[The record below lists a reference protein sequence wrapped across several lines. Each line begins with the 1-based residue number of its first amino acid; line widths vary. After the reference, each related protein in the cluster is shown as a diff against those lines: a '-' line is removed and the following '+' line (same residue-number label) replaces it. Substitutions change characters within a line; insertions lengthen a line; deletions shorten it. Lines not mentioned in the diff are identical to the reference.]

1 MNRTG
6 RIFFVGLT
14 VLTMACGSTAQAQ
27 VGTWKDY
34 MAYYDVQDV
43 KKGGSV
49 LYVLASDNLY
59 SYNEGD
65 GSIQTYDKVNGLSDC
80 GIAKIEWNRSVGKL
94 IIVYSDYNIDMLDA
108 KGNITNLSDFY
119 SATISGDKTVYNIY
133 MSGRFA
139 YLSTGFG
146 IVKVNMRDNEISDTY
161 NLKFRVDYCYI
172 DGNYIYAASST
183 NGLYRAALSDNLLDP
198 GKWSRVGAYTPR
210 SYTVDADLLATARSH
225 RPDGPKA
232 NNFYSMRFKYGN
244 LYTVGGRYNQTGD
257 SQMPGTVQVLNP
269 KDGEWTV
276 YEDSIQDKSGH
287 SYIDALCIDVDPTDH
302 SHVMVGAR
310 TGLYEF
316 RNGRYVRDWY
326 CQNSD
331 IQQAVG
337 GSVNYTLVTSGAF
350 DGSGNFWFA
359 NSQSTSQS
367 LWEYTADGKMVS
379 HHKDQYMDTNHK
391 FSFAHVH
398 SMMFDKDDLLWF
410 VSDYWATPYLVCYQ
424 PSTDATNVYKNY
436 VNEDGTAVTVGGG
449 ARCVAEDLNG
459 NIWVGTNAGP
469 LFINAEDKTLSPDK
483 ILFQQYKVPRNDGT
497 NLADYLLS
505 GVDVMCMAIDG
516 GNRKWFGTNGNGVYL
531 ISADNNTQIHHFLS
545 TNSGLLS
552 DNVQSIAINPK
563 TGEVFFGTDNGLCS
577 YMSDATATVD
587 KMDKNNTYAYPN
599 PVKPGYNGPITI
611 TGLSYNADVKI
622 VTSNGA
628 LVAQGRSNGGSFV
641 WYGTD
646 LDGKR
651 VASGVYMVMTATESG
666 DKGTVCKIVV
676 VN

>member
-80 GIAKIEWNRSVGKL
+80 GIAKIEWNSSVGKL

-119 SATISGDKTVYNIY
+119 SATISGDKTVNNIY

-198 GKWSRVGAYTPR
+198 GKWSRVGVYTPR
-210 SYTVDADLLATARSH
+210 SYTVDADLLATARAH

-232 NNFYSMRFKYGN
+232 NNFYSMKFKYGN

-257 SQMPGTVQVLNP
+257 SQLPGTVQVLNP
-269 KDGEWTV
+269 EDGEWIV

-331 IQQAVG
+331 LQQAVG

-359 NSQSTSQS
+359 NSQST
-367 LWEYTADGKMVS
+367 
-379 HHKDQYMDTNHK
+379 
-391 FSFAHVH
+391 
-398 SMMFDKDDLLWF
+398 
-410 VSDYWATPYLVCYQ
+410 
-424 PSTDATNVYKNY
+424 
-436 VNEDGTAVTVGGG
+436 
-449 ARCVAEDLNG
+449 
-459 NIWVGTNAGP
+459 
-469 LFINAEDKTLSPDK
+469 
-483 ILFQQYKVPRNDGT
+483 
-497 NLADYLLS
+497 
-505 GVDVMCMAIDG
+505 
-516 GNRKWFGTNGNGVYL
+516 
-531 ISADNNTQIHHFLS
+531 
-545 TNSGLLS
+545 
-552 DNVQSIAINPK
+552 
-563 TGEVFFGTDNGLCS
+563 
-577 YMSDATATVD
+577 
-587 KMDKNNTYAYPN
+587 
-599 PVKPGYNGPITI
+599 
-611 TGLSYNADVKI
+611 
-622 VTSNGA
+622 
-628 LVAQGRSNGGSFV
+628 
-641 WYGTD
+641 
-646 LDGKR
+646 
-651 VASGVYMVMTATESG
+651 
-666 DKGTVCKIVV
+666 
-676 VN
+676 